1 MCNSVLPCNMNS
13 LTQRQA
19 DGKPIELLCIS
30 FFFFF
35 LIKENN
41 ELKSIMIVL
50 NSHKP
55 QQESASYQAS
65 VEFLF

>member
-1 MCNSVLPCNMNS
+1 MENPLNFSVFP
-13 LTQRQA
+13 
-19 DGKPIELLCIS
+19 
-30 FFFFF
+30 FFFF